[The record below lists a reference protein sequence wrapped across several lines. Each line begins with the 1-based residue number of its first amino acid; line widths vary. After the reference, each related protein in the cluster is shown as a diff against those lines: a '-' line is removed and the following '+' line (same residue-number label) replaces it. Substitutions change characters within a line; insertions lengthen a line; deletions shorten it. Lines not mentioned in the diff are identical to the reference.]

1 MQKSSFILYMIYT
14 LFSGFWAYI
23 VYWLFFLMPVFLE
36 ASHSEILFKL
46 YFIPFIFLYYVFEL
60 FFPRKK
66 IRFFADIFKPI
77 LVFIILLFIKGLIMI
92 GPGWFNVLFFIF
104 ISSLV
109 VIDWKSP
116 IGQYEKYLFIVFLCC
131 MPTSYPQVFFDYDKE
146 KVEIV
151 DSVRPWIDSINKLL
165 FIKNPTPYSDWRH
178 WQNYFYNTHYVKDLV
193 TNMSYKLNLLTIVM
207 DFVVFALVLFFKKR
221 TARRLYKETTVESDS
236 LKTLDR

>member
-1 MQKSSFILYMIYT
+1 MIYT

-36 ASHSEILFKL
+36 ASHSGILFKL

-60 FFPRKK
+60 FFPRKAL
-66 IRFFADIFKPI
+66 RFFVDIFKPI
-77 LVFIILLFIKGLIMI
+77 IVFFILLFIMETIMMCPSWFYVLI
-92 GPGWFNVLFFIF
+92 FVF
-104 ISSLV
+104 ISTLI

-116 IGQYEKYLFIVFLCC
+116 IGQYEKYLFILFLCC
-131 MPTSYPQVFFDYDKE
+131 MPTFFDYAKE
-146 KVEIV
+146 KVEII
-151 DSVRPWIDSINKLL
+151 DNVRPWIDSINKLL
-165 FIKNPTPYSDWRH
+165 FIKNTTPYSDWRH

-221 TARRLYKETTVESDS
+221 TARRLYKETTVESPTNFETD
-236 LKTLDR
+236 KQ

>member
-1 MQKSSFILYMIYT
+1 MIYT
-14 LFSGFWAYI
+14 LFSGVWAYI
-23 VYWLFFLMPVFLE
+23 VYWLFFLMPIFLE
-36 ASHSEILFKL
+36 KSHPGILFVQ
-46 YFIPFIFLYYVFEL
+46 YFIPFIFLYYVLEL
-60 FFPRKK
+60 CFPRKK

-131 MPTSYPQVFFDYDKE
+131 MPTRYPQVFFDYDKE

-151 DSVRPWIDSINKLL
+151 DSVRPWIDTVNKLL
-165 FIKNPTPYSDWRH
+165 FVENTNDCYDWRH
-178 WQNYFYNTHYVKDLV
+178 WQNYYYNSHYAKDLV
-193 TNMSYKLNLLTIVM
+193 TNMSYKLNLFTICL
-207 DFVVFALVLFFKKR
+207 DFVIFMVVLFFKKR
-221 TARRLYKETTVESDS
+221 TARRLYKETTVELSTNS
-236 LKTLDR
+236 ETAKQ